1 MERKPETNSQ
11 TKEQLL
17 LEVEE
22 LRTRLDATE
31 WRLQ

>member
-31 WRLQ
+31 